1 MNDYEIV
8 TLYFKRDEAAITE
21 TEKKYGTYCCK
32 IANNILGY
40 KQDVEECL
48 NDMYH
53 HAWNAIPPARPE
65 HLGAWLSKVIRNLAL
80 DLCMKKRAQKRYAGM
95 EEIFDEI
102 KDCIPSPKLV
112 EHEIEEKEMTTF
124 INKWLE
130 TLPAE
135 DRVLFL
141 RRYWRGDALKELEK
155 EYQMT
160 HGKMAKKMYNLR
172 ADLKTALEKEGY
184 SL

>member
-1 MNDYEIV
+1 MNDYEIIA
-8 TLYFKRDEAAITE
+8 LYFKRDEMAIVE
-21 TEKKYGTYCCK
+21 TRKKYGAYCSK
-32 IANNILGY
+32 IANNILEY

-53 HAWNAIPPARPE
+53 HAWNSIPPDKPE

-80 DLCMKKRAQKRYAGM
+80 NLLMKKRTQKRYAGM

-112 EHEIEEKEMTTF
+112 EHEIEEKELTAF
-124 INKWLE
+124 INKWLK
-130 TLPAE
+130 TLPSE
-135 DRVLFL
+135 ERVLFL
-141 RRYWRGDALKELEK
+141 RRYWWGETLKELEK
-155 EYQMT
+155 EYQIS

-172 ADLKTALEKEGY
+172 ASLRTALEKEGY

>member
-1 MNDYEIV
+1 MTDHDIIV
-8 TLYFKRDEAAITE
+8 LYFKRDERAIIE
-21 TEKKYGTYCCK
+21 TQIKYGAYCSK
-32 IANNILGY
+32 IANNILNY

-53 HAWNAIPPARPE
+53 HAWNSIPPAKPE

-80 DLCMKKRAQKRYAGM
+80 DLLIKKRAKKRYVGM
-95 EEIFDEI
+95 EEVFDEI

-112 EHEIEEKEMTTF
+112 EHDIEEKELTAF
-124 INKWLE
+124 INKWLK
-130 TLPAE
+130 TLPGE

-141 RRYWRGDALKELEK
+141 RRYWMGDALKELEK
-155 EYQMT
+155 EYQIS

-172 ADLKTALEKEGY
+172 ANLKTALEKEGY